1 MDWDRG
7 THALKDLASEQE
19 PDFARHGSFSVP
31 INYHCLAALI
41 ETQGGSCWASPAG
54 DGLAILAACWRAPSA
69 GSAGVAI
76 NTWRETA
83 WAAQQALQGF
93 NPNDFYR
100 IKQALQTQAQHLS
113 PEQMLAFLRLSQWDT
128 KVFYLM
134 YPYIFDFLAQLPDQ
148 TQQAWHQGLNEV
160 WRFHLPIGEDYD
172 LAFDLASLAAELQ
185 RWSAAIDWFLQ
196 SLEHLNPAQH
206 QNQNLSS
213 IYFNLGI
220 AHWQLAAYG
229 KAEMYLLKALE
240 LVSEESDPNQNTLD
254 STKEA
259 PDRHK
264 LTAPGIRRKL
274 DELRTWHGR
283 CQQLFGAQTLQLT
296 TTALANPQALYAS
309 LLGPHQAR
317 ALYRL
322 QRHPALCQL
331 AGVECLQSADRAR
344 DWLQQEQDEHKHVL
358 AIFHPNTGLIGVAAL
373 ECAPQAFSSAGSG
386 SGRFYF
392 WIGQDYQ
399 NQGYGPLALALL
411 HQLANIKGVQHIFST
426 VDQSNLASQR
436 VLAKLGYQR
445 LPFEPIGERL
455 GYRYHHFGR
464 AASEL
469 ELHGILG
476 KLLAELGNGK
486 TLAPLASREP
496 A

>member
-1 MDWDRG
+1 M
-7 THALKDLASEQE
+7 
-19 PDFARHGSFSVP
+19 
-31 INYHCLAALI
+31 
-41 ETQGGSCWASPAG
+41 
-54 DGLAILAACWRAPSA
+54 
-69 GSAGVAI
+69 
-76 NTWRETA
+76 
-83 WAAQQALQGF
+83 
-93 NPNDFYR
+93 
-100 IKQALQTQAQHLS
+100 
-113 PEQMLAFLRLSQWDT
+113 
-128 KVFYLM
+128 
-134 YPYIFDFLAQLPDQ
+134 
-148 TQQAWHQGLNEV
+148 
-160 WRFHLPIGEDYD
+160 
-172 LAFDLASLAAELQ
+172 
-185 RWSAAIDWFLQ
+185 
-196 SLEHLNPAQH
+196 
-206 QNQNLSS
+206 
-213 IYFNLGI
+213 
-220 AHWQLAAYG
+220 
-229 KAEMYLLKALE
+229 
-240 LVSEESDPNQNTLD
+240 
-254 STKEA
+254 
-259 PDRHK
+259 
-264 LTAPGIRRKL
+264 
-274 DELRTWHGR
+274 
-283 CQQLFGAQTLQLT
+283 
-296 TTALANPQALYAS
+296 
-309 LLGPHQAR
+309 
-317 ALYRL
+317 
-322 QRHPALCQL
+322 
-331 AGVECLQSADRAR
+331 ECLQSADRAR